1 MNANCETIKREM
13 SEASV
18 AELRGAKFDAHLSTC
33 PECRQYREE
42 LLELSGQLGEL
53 RFSAP
58 SDIYPRIDAL
68 LPRRNPASMRKLLL
82 VFAIFIISVAVAG
95 TSWYYVFGPGS
106 CYVESPGGGNQVKT
120 GANQRTGPPG
130 REKLKPWQ
138 RAPNRN

>member
-18 AELRGAKFDAHLSTC
+18 AELRGAKFDAHLATC

-42 LLELSGQLGEL
+42 LLDLSGQLGEL

-58 SDIYPRIDAL
+58 SDIYPGIDAA
-68 LPRRNPASMRKLLL
+68 LPRRTPASMRKLILI
-82 VFAIFIISVAVAG
+82 FAIFILSVAIAG
-95 TSWYYVFGPGS
+95 ISWYYVFGPGS
-106 CYVESPGGGNQVKT
+106 CYVESPGNQIKT

-130 REKLKPWQ
+130 REKLRPSQ
-138 RAPNRN
+138 PAPNRN